1 MVDSRVF
8 TVFRGMQKCLG
19 GSKYRGLADVL
30 SSKTVL
36 SECQQVGV
44 LSAFA
49 HGPEDRVRVDPGGV
63 LGEDL
68 KNVCTL
74 RGNKKL
80 LGARGLT
87 TRNKKLQCVC
97 FYMFLMFGDCFA
109 MRCPTMRSPAPLTLG
124 FVEIDPLK

>member
-49 HGPEDRVRVDPGGV
+49 HGPEDRVRVDPGG
-63 LGEDL
+63 
-68 KNVCTL
+68 
-74 RGNKKL
+74 
-80 LGARGLT
+80 GARRRSKECMHT
-87 TRNKKLQCVC
+87 AREQEATRGSWP
-97 FYMFLMFGDCFA
+97 YY
-109 MRCPTMRSPAPLTLG
+109 
-124 FVEIDPLK
+124 